1 MIGHACVFTV
11 FKYTERSKLTFDT
24 SFECPNPSYSYCK
37 KYTEKEVSLHTVQA
51 YILYT
56 RDNDNTEHSYVDP
69 NDDHILVTII
79 A

>member
-1 MIGHACVFTV
+1 MIGHSGVFTV

-37 KYTEKEVSLHTVQA
+37 KYTEKEISLHNLQA

-56 RDNDNTEHSYVDP
+56 CDNDNTD
-69 NDDHILVTII
+69 ILM
-79 A
+79 